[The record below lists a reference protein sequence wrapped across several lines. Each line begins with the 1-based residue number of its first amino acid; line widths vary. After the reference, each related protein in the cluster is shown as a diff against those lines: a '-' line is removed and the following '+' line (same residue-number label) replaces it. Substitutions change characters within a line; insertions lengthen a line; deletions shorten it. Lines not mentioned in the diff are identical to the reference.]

1 MRKGY
6 HNLSVANYQLPDPD
20 LTLHGEEQCH
30 HLAQHF
36 PYHKSIELLVAS
48 PLRRTIYTTLLG
60 FEPEIKRGLKI
71 ITLPEAQET
80 SDNPCDTGSDV
91 EVLKKEMADKPVDL
105 SLVTEGWN
113 SKKGKWADDAE
124 AIEARAKETRKWLQA
139 RPEKEIVL
147 VTHGGF
153 LHYFT
158 GDWSDSVK
166 FEAGT
171 GWANTEYRSYTFKD
185 EKDDNASLV
194 ETTESRERRKG
205 TEKPLSQTEQMEL
218 EATQNKKGEN
228 GGFQLQCKV

>member
-1 MRKGY
+1 M
-6 HNLSVANYQLPDPD
+6 PDPD
-20 LTLHGEEQCH
+20 LTLYGEEQCH

-80 SDNPCDTGSDV
+80 SVNPCDTGSDV
-91 EVLKKEMADKPVDL
+91 EALKKEMADKPVDL

-113 SKKGKWADDAE
+113 SKKGKWADDAD

-166 FEAGT
+166 FEGKPTIMQKEAH
-171 GWANTEYRSYTFKD
+171 E
-185 EKDDNASLV
+185 V
-194 ETTESRERRKG
+194 E
-205 TEKPLSQTEQMEL
+205 
-218 EATQNKKGEN
+218 
-228 GGFQLQCKV
+228 